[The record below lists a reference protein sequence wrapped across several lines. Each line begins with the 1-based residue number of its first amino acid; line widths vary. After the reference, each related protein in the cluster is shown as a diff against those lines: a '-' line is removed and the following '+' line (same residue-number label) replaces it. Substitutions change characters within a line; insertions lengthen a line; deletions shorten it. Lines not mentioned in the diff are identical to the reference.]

1 MKYASLTLRAR
12 RTRKAGRGARRCV
25 VGLPQLNSQLG
36 VEQIVNGAD
45 LGADLFRLGVNG
57 AAVAAAS
64 LHLDQRLV
72 LLVRRITLS
81 TAFDEVPKKKIG
93 QQSAP
98 KCRSSP

>member
-12 RTRKAGRGARRCV
+12 RARKAGRGARRFV
-25 VGLPQLNSQLG
+25 AGLWQLNSPLG

-45 LGADLFRLGVNG
+45 VGADLFRVGVIG

-72 LLVRRITLS
+72 LL
-81 TAFDEVPKKKIG
+81 A
-93 QQSAP
+93 
-98 KCRSSP
+98 

>member
-12 RTRKAGRGARRCV
+12 HARKAGRGARRFV
-25 VGLPQLNSQLG
+25 VGLRQLNSQLG

-45 LGADLFRLGVNG
+45 LGADLFRLGSG

-72 LLVRRITLS
+72 LL
-81 TAFDEVPKKKIG
+81 AGE
-93 QQSAP
+93 
-98 KCRSSP
+98 